1 MTDQMLR
8 RTESGIF
15 ITESANRNY
24 CCRRDYTMY
33 CVNMDIVIF
42 RHQRLNFL
50 IFLEKKLVQH
60 HPKICI
66 SFLTRTEAR
75 WYFVR
80 ILLHLLQEVLQSTIP
95 RMICR

>member
-1 MTDQMLR
+1 MTDQMLHTPDGVR
-8 RTESGIF
+8 DIYNGECKQ
-15 ITESANRNY
+15 NY

-80 ILLHLLQEVLQSTIP
+80 ILLHLCKKCCKVLY
-95 RMICR
+95 RG